1 MPSKLNQSHVSGC
14 WADLTYLTG
23 SCRHVAAAGGQSPT
37 RCWDAVLG
45 VCCCVNSG
53 PKKQA
58 QQPAAVSHCVA
69 ERGAAVA
76 FCPARSRPP
85 VGFQPTLG
93 CFQSVEWLAQTR
105 SAQIAAARRQR
116 PKQKMRMPG
125 VEPGSQAWEACMM
138 PLHYMCQCS
147 PVFHYCRR
155 YIAAGASILGQ
166 SVSRVPAVP
175 GQVL

>member
-1 MPSKLNQSHVSGC
+1 MPSKFNQSHVLGC
-14 WADLTYLTG
+14 WADLTYLIG
-23 SCRHVAAAGGQSPT
+23 SCWHVAAAGSQSPT
-37 RCWDAVLG
+37 WCWDALLG
-45 VCCCVNSG
+45 VCCCLNSG
-53 PKKQA
+53 PGKQA

-76 FCPARSRPP
+76 LCPARSRPP

-105 SAQIAAARRQR
+105 SAQIAAARSQR

-138 PLHYMCQCS
+138 PLHYMRWQLLTAVEKHSRQRSQLHTAGTGPLVGQLRCQ
-147 PVFHYCRR
+147 
-155 YIAAGASILGQ
+155 LG
-166 SVSRVPAVP
+166 
-175 GQVL
+175 